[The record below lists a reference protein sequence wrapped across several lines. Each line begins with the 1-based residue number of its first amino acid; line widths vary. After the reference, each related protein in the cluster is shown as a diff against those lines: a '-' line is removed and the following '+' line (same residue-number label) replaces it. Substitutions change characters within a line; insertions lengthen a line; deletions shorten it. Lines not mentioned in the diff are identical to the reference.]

1 MPYDMGAK
9 CPCCGVEA
17 GRDINEIEE
26 IFGFRELPNGKK
38 SHNPIVWNAGDY
50 IVILTISAVDN
61 LSIIT

>member
-1 MPYDMGAK
+1 MGAK

-38 SHNPIVWNAGDY
+38 IPQSYCRECRRLHCSPNDKRCV
-50 IVILTISAVDN
+50 
-61 LSIIT
+61 

>member
-38 SHNPIVWNAGDY
+38 IPQSYCRECRRLHCSPDDKRCG
-50 IVILTISAVDN
+50 
-61 LSIIT
+61 